1 MRAVLSA
8 PERETTG
15 LCLTRIENTA
25 LLRAGTLR
33 HGPRGAVAKLKA
45 AKAASVHLL
54 SARLGSNEAK
64 GWDF

>member
-1 MRAVLSA
+1 M
-8 PERETTG
+8 

-45 AKAASVHLL
+45 TKAASVHLF

>member
-1 MRAVLSA
+1 MRAGAS
-8 PERETTG
+8 ETTA

-45 AKAASVHLL
+45 AKAASVHLF